1 MYVIDNSAYAIHSVK
16 MNQPHRKPTAL
27 ELAWGLQPEARRGPR
42 PSLSLAEVVAAAV
55 ELADAEGL
63 EALSMQRLAGRLGVT
78 TMALYR
84 YVPSKED
91 LVLLAVDAAGA
102 GAPDLP
108 LAGEGWRQGL
118 ERWARAQ
125 DALLRRHPWIVRVP
139 ISTPPMGPGQVA
151 WMEAFL
157 RCLADTG
164 LTPDERIGI
173 LNLVSGFVLQ
183 HRRLYD
189 ELARGAAAQ
198 GLTVEQ
204 AGSRYAELLA
214 RLLDPER
221 HPEVRAAFVGDGAPS
236 AGAQDADAT
245 DFEFGLATI
254 LDGVARLAQ
263 RRSPDAG

>member
-1 MYVIDNSAYAIHSVK
+1 MD
-16 MNQPHRKPTAL
+16 
-27 ELAWGLQPEARRGPR
+27 LAWGLQPEARRGPR

-55 ELADAEGL
+55 ELADAEGI
-63 EALSMQRLAGRLGVT
+63 EALSMQRLAARLGVT

-84 YVPSKED
+84 YVPSKDD

-102 GAPDLP
+102 GVPNLP

-125 DALLRRHPWIVRVP
+125 NELLRRHPWIVRVP
-139 ISTPPMGPGQVA
+139 ISAPPMGPIQVG
-151 WMEAFL
+151 WMEALL
-157 RCLADTG
+157 RCLAGTELNPG
-164 LTPDERIGI
+164 ERIGI

-198 GLTVEQ
+198 GLTVEE
-204 AGSRYAELLA
+204 AGTRYAELLG
-214 RLLDPER
+214 RLLDPEL
-221 HPEVRAAFVGDGAPS
+221 HAEVRAAFVGGPAP
-236 AGAQDADAT
+236 AGADDSDVT

-254 LDGVARLAQ
+254 LDGVARLIE
-263 RRSPDAG
+263 RRTAAAG